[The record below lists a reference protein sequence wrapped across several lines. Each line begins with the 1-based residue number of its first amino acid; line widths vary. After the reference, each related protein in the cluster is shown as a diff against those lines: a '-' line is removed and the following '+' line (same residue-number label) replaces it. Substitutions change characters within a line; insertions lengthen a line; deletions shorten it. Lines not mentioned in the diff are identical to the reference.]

1 MTLGTPVAKNSK
13 AVYELHPIEPGFN
26 NDLPHI
32 KWQDWSGGKSNGAN
46 GHIFFKM
53 KCNIKNIWYR
63 IKGRKDCIYK
73 GSY

>member
-46 GHIFFKM
+46 GHIFFK
-53 KCNIKNIWYR
+53 
-63 IKGRKDCIYK
+63 GE
-73 GSY
+73 